1 MALEQARSLGHLGET
16 RASSRD
22 TATAPFR
29 HDVQFYESD
38 VFLVAAVCDYFV
50 EGLHSG
56 HGCVAIATQRHR
68 LAIARALARRGV
80 DVPRARSSG
89 QLQLLDAEKT
99 LASFMVDDAVNE
111 ALFRDVVG
119 RVFMEQ
125 SSPDSRLPVRA
136 FGEMVN
142 LLWQN
147 GNHIAALELEA
158 LWNQMGADWNIELLC
173 AYAISNFAR
182 SAHAERFEEICGQ
195 HSHVVPAESYSRS
208 TETGR
213 LLEIARLQQRAQ
225 ALEHEVAQ
233 RQALESELRGAL
245 EEQKRLLVA
254 ERAARAEAESASR
267 AKNQFLAV
275 MSHEL
280 RTPLNAIAGHTQLLE
295 LGLHGP
301 ITNAQREALDRIDR
315 SQRHLLA
322 LVNDVLN
329 LARVENGRA
338 EYSLE
343 AVEVCSVIH
352 AMVTMIEPLL
362 TSAQL
367 RCRVVEPS
375 PGLAPVIVLADRER
389 LQQIV
394 LNLLTNA
401 IKFTP
406 AGGLITIES
415 AACLDELPMARI
427 DIRDTGVGI
436 PEERIDAVFEP
447 FVQLAT
453 TFASR
458 QHGIGLGLTISRE
471 FARGMGGDLT
481 VARGVEEGASFRLTL
496 PLAQPPA

>member
-1 MALEQARSLGHLGET
+1 
-16 RASSRD
+16 
-22 TATAPFR
+22 
-29 HDVQFYESD
+29 
-38 VFLVAAVCDYFV
+38 
-50 EGLHSG
+50 
-56 HGCVAIATQRHR
+56 VAIATQRHR
-68 LAIARALARRGV
+68 LALTRALARRGV
-80 DVPRARSSG
+80 NVPRARSSG
-89 QLQLLDAEKT
+89 QLQLLDADKI
-99 LASFMVDDAVNE
+99 LASFMIGDAVNE
-111 ALFRDVVG
+111 ALFRNVVG
-119 RVFMEQ
+119 GVFAER
-125 SSPDSRLPVRA
+125 SLGSGLPIRA

-142 LLWQN
+142 LLWQS

-158 LWNQMGADWNIELLC
+158 LWNQMGPAWNIELLC
-173 AYAISNFAR
+173 GYAISNFAR

-195 HSHVVPAESYSRS
+195 HAHVVPAESYSRS
-208 TETGR
+208 DATGR

-233 RQALESELRGAL
+233 RLALEKELRQAL
-245 EEQKRLLVA
+245 EEQQRSLVA
-254 ERAARAEAESASR
+254 ERAARAEAESASL

-301 ITNAQREALDRIDR
+301 ITNAQRDALDRIDR

-329 LARVENGRA
+329 LARVESGRA

-343 AVEVCSVIH
+343 AVEIGSVIRT
-352 AMVTMIEPLL
+352 MVAMIEPLL
-362 TSAQL
+362 SSAGL
-367 RCRVVEPS
+367 GCRVVEPLQ
-375 PGLAPVIVLADRER
+375 GLAPVIVVADRER

-406 AGGLITIES
+406 AGGIITID
-415 AACLDELPMARI
+415 AARLDDSSMARV
-427 DIRDTGVGI
+427 DVRDTGIGI
-436 PEERIDAVFEP
+436 PEERLDAVFEP

-453 TFASR
+453 KLASR
-458 QHGIGLGLTISRE
+458 QDGIGLGLTISRE

-481 VARGVEEGASFRLTL
+481 VARGLDEGASFRLTL
-496 PLAQPPA
+496 PLAQPPG

>member
-1 MALEQARSLGHLGET
+1 MALEQLKSFDHV
-16 RASSRD
+16 SRPRGPSRHSG
-22 TATAPFR
+22 TAPFR

-38 VFLVAAVCDYFV
+38 VFLVAAVCDFFV
-50 EGLHSG
+50 EGLRSG
-56 HGCVAIATQRHR
+56 QRCVAIATQRHR
-68 LAIARALARRGV
+68 IALTRALARRAV
-80 DVPRARSSG
+80 DVPRARTAG
-89 QLQLLDAEKT
+89 QLQLLDAEKI
-99 LASFMVDDAVNE
+99 LASFMIGDSVNE

-119 RVFMEQ
+119 RLFTKR
-125 SSPDSRLPVRA
+125 SSRDSPLPVRA

-142 LLWQN
+142 LLWQR
-147 GNHIAALELEA
+147 GDHIAALELEA
-158 LWNQMGADWNIELLC
+158 LWNEMGAKWHIELLC
-173 AYAISNFAR
+173 GYAIANFSR

-195 HSHVVPAESYSRS
+195 HTHVVPAESYSRS
-208 TETGR
+208 SETGR

-233 RQALESELRGAL
+233 RQALERELREAL
-245 EEQKRLLVA
+245 EAQQRSLMA

-301 ITNAQREALDRIDR
+301 ITDAQRDALDRIDR

-329 LARVENGRA
+329 LARVERGRA
-338 EYSLE
+338 EYLLE
-343 AVEVCSVIH
+343 SVEVGSVIH
-352 AMVTMIEPLL
+352 AMVAMIEPLL
-362 TSAQL
+362 ASAQL
-367 RCRVVEPS
+367 RCRVVIPS
-375 PGLAPVIVLADRER
+375 ADVAAVIVHADRER

-406 AGGLITIES
+406 AGGLITIDS
-415 AACLDELPMARI
+415 ACLGDSPVAYI

-453 TFASR
+453 TLASR
-458 QHGIGLGLTISRE
+458 QDGIGLGLTISRE

-481 VARGVEEGASFRLTL
+481 IARGVEQGASFRLTL

>member
-1 MALEQARSLGHLGET
+1 MALEQVTSDGHV
-16 RASSRD
+16 SRPRELSRNP
-22 TATAPFR
+22 ATAAFR

-38 VFLVAAVCDYFV
+38 VFLVAAVCDHFA
-50 EGLHSG
+50 EGLRAG
-56 HGCVAIATQRHR
+56 QRCVAIATQRHR
-68 LAIARALARRGV
+68 IALMRALARRAV
-80 DVPRARSSG
+80 DVPRARSAG
-89 QLQLLDAEKT
+89 QLQLLDAEKI
-99 LASFMVDDAVNE
+99 LASFMIGDSVSE
-111 ALFRDVVG
+111 ALFRDVG
-119 RVFMEQ
+119 GQLFAKK
-125 SSPDSRLPVRA
+125 SSRDSPLPVRA

-142 LLWQN
+142 LLWQR
-147 GNHIAALELEA
+147 GDHIAALELEA
-158 LWNQMGADWNIELLC
+158 LWNEMGAKWNIELLC
-173 AYAISNFAR
+173 GYAIANFSR

-195 HSHVVPAESYSRS
+195 HTHVVPAESYSRS
-208 TETGR
+208 SDTGR

-233 RQALESELRGAL
+233 RQALERELREAL
-245 EEQKRLLVA
+245 EEQRRSLVA
-254 ERAARAEAESASR
+254 ERAARAEAESASL

-301 ITNAQREALDRIDR
+301 VTNAQREALDRIER

-329 LARVENGRA
+329 LARVESGRA

-343 AVEVCSVIH
+343 AVEVGSVIH
-352 AMVTMIEPLL
+352 AMVAMVEPLL
-362 TSAQL
+362 ASAQL
-367 RCRVVEPS
+367 RCRIVEPS
-375 PGLAPVIVLADRER
+375 PGLAPVIVRADRER

-406 AGGLITIES
+406 ADGLITIDS
-415 AACLDELPMARI
+415 ASVAGSSVARI
-427 DIRDTGVGI
+427 DICDTGVGI
-436 PEERIDAVFEP
+436 PDDRIDAVFEP

-453 TFASR
+453 SLSSR
-458 QHGIGLGLTISRE
+458 QDGIGLGLTISRE

-481 VARGVEEGASFRLTL
+481 IARGVEQGASFRLTL
-496 PLAQPPA
+496 PLAEPLA